1 MALDAATIRS
11 VVSSMKTAVS
21 GVLCTVTHEPFSS
34 RDGDGTVTYG
44 ASVSY
49 DAYVEKKTMRMS
61 WGRTGRENID
71 AHIIQFVENVPSL
84 TNDSRLTMP
93 SGETPPILE
102 INGVQDAAGGQ
113 YAQLVI
119 CGRPERGVTAT

>member
-1 MALDAATIRS
+1 MSFAAADIRTF
-11 VVSSMKTAVS
+11 VASMKTTAS

-102 INGVQDAAGGQ
+102 INGVQDPAGGQ
-113 YAQLVI
+113 YAQLII